1 MNIETIM
8 ARDGNTFFDVRLCR
22 VSSSFFDQT
31 YEKIAN
37 DPLILN
43 TMKAFKQK
51 DPKFF
56 SSSFKVVFHDD
67 KIGLNIEY
75 FRKDPTEPSNK
86 PMAFNFLNIESFKQI
101 RSFTDECCRGT
112 MLSDIDEFQKKITIR
127 DLCEKD
133 PLLKIVDVA
142 QKQDNDEKFLDRYGR
157 DRYSGEPPGGWE
169 TKLFQTN
176 GNDDGFCVINGL
188 VFDRNDIGDP
198 VDNKIVFGTYWD
210 GRRVTNE
217 ICNMNLPPDAI
228 GYLNRNE
235 FKKRS
240 VMAIRIREDQK
251 ISVSPM
257 VILENVLSTERFFN
271 QKIPEN
277 VLPGFYRKT
286 ARVKLRVRVDPE
298 TKKDCLTLMDTS
310 ERIAILSKNPT
321 KKNFDVLMA
330 KILLRDNIKDVFDIC
345 KKGETDGNSRD
356 EWSKFFQYSAE
367 R

>member
-1 MNIETIM
+1 
-8 ARDGNTFFDVRLCR
+8 
-22 VSSSFFDQT
+22 
-31 YEKIAN
+31 
-37 DPLILN
+37 
-43 TMKAFKQK
+43 
-51 DPKFF
+51 
-56 SSSFKVVFHDD
+56 
-67 KIGLNIEY
+67 
-75 FRKDPTEPSNK
+75 
-86 PMAFNFLNIESFKQI
+86 
-101 RSFTDECCRGT
+101 
-112 MLSDIDEFQKKITIR
+112 
-127 DLCEKD
+127 
-133 PLLKIVDVA
+133 
-142 QKQDNDEKFLDRYGR
+142 
-157 DRYSGEPPGGWE
+157 
-169 TKLFQTN
+169 
-176 GNDDGFCVINGL
+176 
-188 VFDRNDIGDP
+188 
-198 VDNKIVFGTYWD
+198 
-210 GRRVTNE
+210 
-217 ICNMNLPPDAI
+217 MNLPPDAI

-257 VILENVLSTERFFN
+257 VILENVLNTERFFN